1 MDEKKSFTTREKYEK
16 VITDRL
22 VFGKPVKQIT
32 TELECSST
40 FVFNVVNVFN
50 ATKEQDWNRAQAL
63 IANQAVPLMAFE
75 WAAERLNVTLPPILS
90 RVYEERKARVRERY
104 RANVQQE
111 KDVEQ
116 QEEQPQKQEK
126 EEDKRS
132 DNTGLYLIKILEALA
147 RQSELLEQFM
157 DVVLPKN
164 VQGLKDSIN
173 ANSDMLRDG
182 IKDCKDTLEG
192 IKINTRKR
200 GL

>member
-1 MDEKKSFTTREKYEK
+1 MDEKKSLTTREKYEK

-32 TELECSST
+32 AELECSNT

-75 WAAERLNVTLPPILS
+75 WAAERLGVELPPILS
-90 RVYEERKARVRERY
+90 QVYEERKARVRERC

-116 QEEQPQKQEK
+116 QEEQPRKQEK

-147 RQSELLEQFM
+147 RQSELLEQLM

-164 VQGLKDSIN
+164 VQDLKDSIN
-173 ANSDMLRDG
+173 VNSDMLRDG

>member
-1 MDEKKSFTTREKYEK
+1 MTTVEKYEK
-16 VITDRL
+16 IITDRL
-22 VFGKPVKQIT
+22 VFGKPIKQIT
-32 TELECSST
+32 AELECSNT

-75 WAAERLNVTLPPILS
+75 WAAERLGVKLPPILS
-90 RVYEERKARVRERY
+90 QVYEERKARIRERD
-104 RANVQQE
+104 RAKTQQKKDDVQP
-111 KDVEQ
+111 
-116 QEEQPQKQEK
+116 EEQPQKPECEQKAEK
-126 EEDKRS
+126 S
-132 DNTGLYLIKILEALA
+132 DNTGLYLIKILETLA
-147 RQSELLEQFM
+147 KQNELLEQLM
-157 DVVLPKN
+157 DVVIPKN
-164 VQGLKDSIN
+164 VQDVKDSLN

>member
-1 MDEKKSFTTREKYEK
+1 MDEKKSLTTREKYEK

-40 FVFNVVNVFN
+40 FVFNVVSVFN

-90 RVYEERKARVRERY
+90 QVYEERKARIRER
-104 RANVQQE
+104 
-111 KDVEQ
+111 
-116 QEEQPQKQEK
+116 
-126 EEDKRS
+126 DKKKTELIRKLES
-132 DNTGLYLIKILEALA
+132 NPAESETTASESSKPDNSALYMIKLLEAVN
-147 RQSELLEQFM
+147 RQNELLEQFM

-164 VQGLKDSIN
+164 VQDLKDSIN

-182 IKDCKDTLEG
+182 IKDCKDALEG

>member
-1 MDEKKSFTTREKYEK
+1 MTTVEKYEK
-16 VITDRL
+16 IVTDRL
-22 VFGKPVKQIT
+22 VFGKPVKQIME
-32 TELECSST
+32 ELECSNT
-40 FVFNVVNVFN
+40 FVFNVINVFN

-75 WAAERLNVTLPPILS
+75 WAAERLRVELPPILS
-90 RVYEERKARVRERY
+90 QVYEERKARVREKD
-104 RANVQQE
+104 RAKTQQKKDDVQP
-111 KDVEQ
+111 
-116 QEEQPQKQEK
+116 EEQSQKPEDEQKAEK
-126 EEDKRS
+126 S
-132 DNTGLYLIKILEALA
+132 DNTGLYLIKILETLA
-147 RQSELLEQFM
+147 KQNELLEQLM

-164 VQGLKDSIN
+164 VQDLKDSIN